1 MNVMEFQNYA
11 KDSAKTYYKYLEENG
26 KGLSEISVRT
36 IRHAEPYF
44 HLTLSKRLPAFAVG
58 ESLKSMKFRIL
69 GKLYSGSDMNPYE
82 YDSQSAILTLDP
94 QKERLRN
101 LLLSVS
107 VEDIFVIS
115 DLKFLVKRVFD
126 WYTSHGE
133 KIQLPLS
140 GAFRANMAF
149 SYYGALPTD
158 EQKRAI
164 HGALTSPFSYVWG
177 APGTGKTQCVLANCV
192 LNVLLHKPD
201 SQVLLIAPTNNAVE
215 QMLFGILPILE
226 GAGIPSSAVL
236 RLGIASPKFAEKYK
250 DSCETYYLQQKINSI
265 TTERGHLLKYIAF
278 LEFESK
284 LSAFRERLPG
294 FLSDLNDAR
303 QKHSNLVGTLS
314 SLESKEISLKTTWLL
329 LENDIAQLQKS
340 IHAKRIEIASFR
352 GKLKKLFLP
361 SSYET
366 MQRHLD
372 TCYDM
377 LRFKDK
383 SIADTQNK
391 LSDLYSSIAECKDS
405 FEIVEYTVSNIKS
418 HMMDVSPAYAPLK
431 HAIKTFSITSFAESA
446 DNLFRSI
453 EAAGLLL
460 DERRSRYAAYE
471 NVSVSDLTKRLQSLT
486 KQLDILQEES
496 QSICHCKK
504 RIIAA
509 TIDRFISMF
518 PMPAESDFSPQHI
531 FMDEAAYCSLIK
543 GATLLS
549 LHVPVTFL
557 GDHMQ
562 LPSVGEME
570 DRLFI
575 HENNWPVFMWAQ
587 SAIYLDSIFHKS
599 LYDVC
604 DDYISGN
611 APDYTNMVKY
621 TLTLTHR
628 FGKSISSVLAGS
640 VYDCTF
646 RSINASGTSIVV
658 LDAPHSSKKSSKK
671 RVSISECDAIT
682 QYLEEYKPTDYAI
695 LTPYRNQVAALT
707 SMLPNVAHE
716 NRILTVHA
724 SQGREFDTLIY
735 SVVDTSDMYFVD
747 SAKPIGKRVTNT
759 AISRARKKL
768 VIACDCRFWRGQ
780 SGQLIAS
787 LVNSADEVLY
797 EISTTNPPA

>member
-11 KDSAKTYYKYLEENG
+11 KDSAKTYYKYLEENR

-471 NVSVSDLTKRLQSLT
+471 NVFSRSQNSWISCRKNPKVSATVRNVLLPPPSIVLFPCFPCLLNPISPLSIFLWMRRLTAHLLKERLCFLYMFLLLFWVTICSFHPSVKW
-486 KQLDILQEES
+486 
-496 QSICHCKK
+496 
-504 RIIAA
+504 RIASSSMKIIGRFSCGHSRQFTSTAFFINRFTMSA
-509 TIDRFISMF
+509 TTTF
-518 PMPAESDFSPQHI
+518 P
-531 FMDEAAYCSLIK
+531 
-543 GATLLS
+543 ATLR
-549 LHVPVTFL
+549 TI
-557 GDHMQ
+557 Q
-562 LPSVGEME
+562 T
-570 DRLFI
+570 
-575 HENNWPVFMWAQ
+575 W
-587 SAIYLDSIFHKS
+587 
-599 LYDVC
+599 
-604 DDYISGN
+604 
-611 APDYTNMVKY
+611 
-621 TLTLTHR
+621 
-628 FGKSISSVLAGS
+628 
-640 VYDCTF
+640 
-646 RSINASGTSIVV
+646 
-658 LDAPHSSKKSSKK
+658 
-671 RVSISECDAIT
+671 
-682 QYLEEYKPTDYAI
+682 
-695 LTPYRNQVAALT
+695 
-707 SMLPNVAHE
+707 
-716 NRILTVHA
+716 
-724 SQGREFDTLIY
+724 
-735 SVVDTSDMYFVD
+735 
-747 SAKPIGKRVTNT
+747 
-759 AISRARKKL
+759 
-768 VIACDCRFWRGQ
+768 
-780 SGQLIAS
+780 
-787 LVNSADEVLY
+787 
-797 EISTTNPPA
+797 